1 MRKLALVAA
10 LLCAGAAHAQVYKCV
25 EGSVTTYASA
35 PCGSAPKAVDL
46 NVRQPTAAEAREARR
61 RALIDKRDALSVDA
75 ERERDY
81 QEKLRDRSRRAQ
93 AEASFN
99 AKCQGYER
107 RAAAAAAERE
117 MYRTQPFRDDAER
130 RRREAADAH
139 FSECYGE
146 R

>member
-1 MRKLALVAA
+1 MRILALLVAV
-10 LLCAGAAHAQVYKCV
+10 LCAGAAHAQVFKCV
-25 EGSVTTYASA
+25 EGGVTTYSST
-35 PCGSAPKAVDL
+35 PCGSSPKTVEL
-46 NVRQPTAAEAREARR
+46 NVRQPTAAEARDARR
-61 RALIDKRDALSVDA
+61 RALVDKRDALGVDIQ
-75 ERERDY
+75 REQAY
-81 QEKLRDRSRRAQ
+81 QEKLRDRAQRNQ

-107 RAAAAAAERE
+107 RAAAASAERE